1 MHFGD
6 LVSRLRDD
14 AAAADILLAAGDVV
28 CLARVNE
35 MSARYDETVGEYA
48 SNAVRRFS
56 GGATHEDWL
65 SLMTILGNAADPAAT
80 CLLRIVG
87 WALDQDKVDRN
98 TDEGLVGALV
108 YEESGAV
115 TALMAHCAEELMLA
129 GFRLGGL
136 IQTNRAS
143 GSGGRCD
150 MSLRELMSGVVVP
163 VSEDRGAGSR
173 GCRLDYAAF
182 TRASQL
188 CRQAL
193 DAGPDIMF
201 VNKFG
206 KLEAQGKGLREVI
219 AEALIASIPVL
230 IGVPHRHLAEF
241 QSFVGGPYRQLT
253 ADEVFSWCRRQ
264 IAARRHSCR

>member
-14 AAAADILLAAGDVV
+14 AAAAEILLAAGDLV

-35 MSARYDETVGEYA
+35 MSALYDESVGEYA
-48 SNAVRRFS
+48 SNAIRRFS

-65 SLMTILGNAADPAAT
+65 SLMTILGSAADPAAA
-80 CLLRIVG
+80 CLLRVID

-98 TDEGLVGALV
+98 GDDGLVGALV
-108 YEESGAV
+108 YEESGV
-115 TALMAHCAEELMLA
+115 VNALMAHCAEELMSE
-129 GFRLGGL
+129 GFRLSGL
-136 IQTNRAS
+136 IQANYTTGN
-143 GSGGRCD
+143 GGRCD

-163 VSEDRGAGSR
+163 VSEDRGTGSR

-182 TRASQL
+182 TRATQL
-188 CRQAL
+188 CQQAL
-193 DAGPDIMF
+193 EVGPDIMF

-219 AEALIASIPVL
+219 AEALIAGIPVL
-230 IGVPHRHLAEF
+230 IGVPHRNLVEF

-253 ADEVFSWCRRQ
+253 ADVVLSWCWRQ
-264 IAARRHSCR
+264 IAVRRQ